1 MFNAIVRLGLAAFL
15 LAVAACA
22 SRYGDRPLDVST
34 DVLAPLRGNATVRA
48 VVFEATPPSELVAK
62 AKAAAVAEVVEGA
75 AVPARDRAKRKST
88 RARPLAAAPSRA
100 EPRRAAANAPRPSL
114 TAVPSQRYQYTVEFD
129 AGGFQT
135 LTSFQNQGLNV
146 YDRVQVEGK
155 SLTALRE

>member
-48 VVFEATPPSELVAK
+48 VVFEATPPSELVVK

-75 AVPARDRAKRKST
+75 AAPARDRAKRKST
-88 RARPLAAAPSRA
+88 RARPLAAAPS
-100 EPRRAAANAPRPSL
+100 RAAANAPRPSL

>member
-1 MFNAIVRLGLAAFL
+1 MFNAIVRLGPAAFL

-62 AKAAAVAEVVEGA
+62 AAAVAEVVEGA
-75 AVPARDRAKRKST
+75 AAPARDRAKRKST
-88 RARPLAAAPSRA
+88 RARPLAAAPS
-100 EPRRAAANAPRPSL
+100 RAAANAPRPSL

-135 LTSFQNQGLNV
+135 LTSFQNQGLKV
-146 YDRVQVEGK
+146 YDRVQVEGL